1 MRNRNRLEQLEVLP
15 QIIKWF
21 IISLIISCL
30 SGTASAFFLASLDWA
45 THWRESHLYI
55 IALLPIGGFL
65 IGLIY
70 HWLGRSVESGH
81 NLLLDEIHDPKS
93 VVPLRMAPLILLG
106 TIATH
111 FFGGSAGREGTAVQM
126 GGSLAD
132 QLTKP
137 FRLSP
142 EDRRI
147 LLMAGISAG
156 FASVFG
162 TPLAG
167 AIFGLEVL
175 AIGKLRYD
183 AILPCF
189 LAGIVADAVTRAW
202 GIHHTV
208 YTIPF
213 IPELSMFGLLNTILA
228 GMVFGIV
235 GMLFAK
241 LTHGIANIFKK
252 ISYAPLRPLIG
263 GSMVA
268 LAVWKLGTTQYIGLG
283 IPTIVNSFST
293 KLPPW
298 DFLGKLIFTA
308 ITLGSGFKGG
318 EVTPLFFIGATLGNA
333 LSYVLSMPSAL
344 LAGIG
349 FVAVFAGAA
358 NTPLTCTILAIE
370 IFGPKIGIYA
380 GIGCVVSYLFSGH
393 AGIYHSQRIGLS
405 KNPNF
410 HIDGAM
416 TLAAFSKNKRTVFVD
431 IREDLNFLG
440 HIKHINLKENHKME
454 SMAVLRLYFHYG
466 AKVKTQTLWQRIW
479 NPSLGNHLVTL
490 AKKFGIEQV
499 IWQSVSAGYLKNEQI
514 GYNITE
520 IPSDKLPQC
529 VELIDTEAKLR
540 AFMKED
546 ILDFNEVRCVLIKM
560 AEKPLFDSATAQ
572 KDQDP
577 DAMID
582 QRS

>member
-1 MRNRNRLEQLEVLP
+1 MRKSNIPEQFQLLP
-15 QIIKWF
+15 QVIKWLV
-21 IISLIISCL
+21 ISLVVAFL
-30 SGTASAFFLASLDWA
+30 SGTASAFFLASLDWV
-45 THWRESHLYI
+45 TEWRESHLFI
-55 IALLPIGGFL
+55 IALLPIGGFI
-65 IGLIY
+65 IGWIY
-70 HWLGRSVESGH
+70 HRIGKSVESGH

-147 LLMAGISAG
+147 LLMSGISAG

-167 AIFGLEVL
+167 ALFGLEVL

-213 IPELSMFGLLNTILA
+213 IPELSLLGLLNTILS
-228 GMVFGIV
+228 GIVFGIV
-235 GMLFAK
+235 GRLFAK
-241 LTHGIANIFKK
+241 LTHGISSIFKR

-263 GSMVA
+263 GSIVA

-283 IPTIVNSFST
+283 IPTIVNAFSA

-298 DFLGKLIFTA
+298 DFLAKLIFTA
-308 ITLGSGFKGG
+308 VTLGAGFKGG

-333 LSYVLSMPSAL
+333 LSYVSSLPSAL

-380 GIGCVVSYLFSGH
+380 GIGCVMSYLFSGH
-393 AGIYHSQRIGLS
+393 AGIYKSQRIGIS
-405 KNPNF
+405 KSSLTRP
-410 HIDGAM
+410 
-416 TLAAFSKNKRTVFVD
+416 LK
-431 IREDLNFLG
+431 
-440 HIKHINLKENHKME
+440 IKPIE
-454 SMAVLRLYFHYG
+454 S
-466 AKVKTQTLWQRIW
+466 
-479 NPSLGNHLVTL
+479 
-490 AKKFGIEQV
+490 
-499 IWQSVSAGYLKNEQI
+499 
-514 GYNITE
+514 
-520 IPSDKLPQC
+520 
-529 VELIDTEAKLR
+529 
-540 AFMKED
+540 
-546 ILDFNEVRCVLIKM
+546 
-560 AEKPLFDSATAQ
+560 
-572 KDQDP
+572 
-577 DAMID
+577 
-582 QRS
+582 